1 MIVGVGGTF
10 DLFHKG
16 HEALLKK
23 AFEVG
28 DKVLIGLTS
37 DKFASNK
44 GGVNS
49 YEIRKKTLIE
59 FAEKFGKPYEILM
72 LNDAYGITLKKGL
85 DALVVS
91 SETVQRAVEI
101 NRKRVKKGLRKLKIV
116 VV

>member
-28 DKVLIGLTS
+28 DRVLIGLTS
-37 DKFASNK
+37 DEFVAGK
-44 GGVNS
+44 GDVS
-49 YEIRKKTLIE
+49 PFEQRKKAVVE
-59 FAEKFGKPYEILM
+59 FAEKMGKPYEILA
-72 LNDAYGITLKKGL
+72 LNDVYGITLEEGL

-91 SETVQRAVEI
+91 TETHQ
-101 NRKRVKKGLRKLKIV
+101 
-116 VV
+116 